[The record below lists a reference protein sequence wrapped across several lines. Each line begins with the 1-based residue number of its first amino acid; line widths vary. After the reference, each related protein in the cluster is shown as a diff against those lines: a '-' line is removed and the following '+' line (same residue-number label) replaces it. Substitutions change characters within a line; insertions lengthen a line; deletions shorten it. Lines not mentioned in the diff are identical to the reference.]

1 MRLYVYNFL
10 VNRHSG
16 IKSRYHKVHDG
27 ASGIRRLYSYVYLLW
42 LNICYYL
49 FFCHRLG
56 ENADALVYEKKKLR
70 TDVSESAGCRRQ
82 SIQKLI
88 EELLKYEVISFDL
101 FDTLVFRP
109 FSEPADV
116 FYLSGEKMGILDFK
130 RIRMEQEYLKR
141 CEQFSASGS
150 YEITLSDIFNRMER
164 ETGLSAKEGIKAE
177 WQTEV
182 SLCYANP
189 YMQQV
194 YQNLLRAGKRIII
207 TTDMYL
213 PKECLE
219 QILEN
224 CGYQGYQKLYVS
236 NVYGKSKAD
245 GSLYKEVLKENPK
258 HMVHVGDHPVS
269 DVKMAKRAGIT
280 AVYYPN
286 VNRLGMS
293 SRSYDM
299 SPVIGGAY
307 RGIVNAHLYNG
318 KDQYSMEYEYG
329 FIYGGLFA
337 AGYCHFIHTYC
348 KLHQIKKI
356 VFLSRDGDILKQ
368 VYDRL
373 YPDETTI
380 YAYWSRSA
388 GTKLMA
394 GYDRYDYFRR
404 FLYHKVNQ
412 GICIQKILEA
422 MELSKL
428 AEEYPDPEELL
439 TDKNVET
446 VKAFLQERY
455 DRILQTYEGAQK
467 AAEVYY
473 TRLLSDTEQAAV
485 VDIGWAGSAA
495 IFLSYLTEQI
505 WKLPCKITGILAG
518 SNTIHNTEPDASEM
532 YFKTGR
538 LVSYLYSLSD
548 NRDVMKKH
556 DPAKNYNLYWELL
569 LSSAKKPLKGF
580 ALTESIRKDQM
591 EYEIDSEDDRIAFYF
606 GKPDDNQA
614 GILEIQKGI
623 LDFVEE
629 YDRHFKNY
637 PYMYEISGRDAYA
650 PMLAA
655 SGYHERYL
663 KEIYRR
669 FCLRANVE

>member
-56 ENADALVYEKKKLR
+56 ENDDAVVYEKKKLQ
-70 TDVSESAGCRRQ
+70 TDVSESAGSRWQ
-82 SIQKLI
+82 SIQELT
-88 EELLKYEVISFDL
+88 EELSKYEVISFDL

-109 FSEPADV
+109 FSEPADL

-141 CEQFSASGS
+141 CEQFSTSGS

-164 ETGLSAKEGIKAE
+164 ETGLSAKKGIKAE

-194 YQNLLRAGKRIII
+194 YQNLIRAGKRIII

-213 PKECLE
+213 PKECLG
-219 QILEN
+219 QILKK

-236 NVYGKSKAD
+236 NAYGKNKAD
-245 GSLYKEVLKENPK
+245 GSLYKEVLKENPEP
-258 HMVHVGDHPVS
+258 MVHVGDHPVS

-280 AVYYPN
+280 AIYYPN

-329 FIYGGLFA
+329 FIYGGLFV

-356 VFLSRDGDILKQ
+356 LFLSRDGDILKQ

-380 YAYWSRSA
+380 YAYWSRGA

-412 GICIQKILEA
+412 GIRIQKILEA
-422 MELSKL
+422 MELFQL
-428 AEEYPDPEELL
+428 AEEYPNPKEVL

-446 VKAFLQERY
+446 VKVFLQERY
-455 DRILQTYEGAQK
+455 DRILQTYEDAQK
-467 AAEVYY
+467 AAKIYY

-495 IFLSYLTEQI
+495 ISLSYLTEQI

-580 ALTESIRKDQM
+580 ALTENIRKDQM
-591 EYEIDSEDDRIAFYF
+591 EYEIDREDDRIAFYF
-606 GKPDDNQA
+606 GKPDDNQE

-623 LDFVEE
+623 LDFVDE

-669 FCLRANVE
+669 FCLKVNVE